1 MSLSFKM
8 WSRIANVFRG
18 DRLSRDIDE
27 ELASH
32 IEEAVEHDRDPAE
45 ARRAFGS
52 PLRQREASHDAKVIV
67 WLDSLR
73 ADAVFGWRQI
83 KKRKVTSAAAILSL
97 GLAIGACT
105 AAFRIVDALLLRPLP
120 VSHPERLYALFY
132 QELGA
137 DGKFQTYDDYSY
149 PMFRPMRA
157 AIKDQAE
164 LLAISYGSQTDVTY
178 GSDDEM
184 ERAFGQYV
192 SGWMFD
198 SLGIRP
204 AAGRLL
210 TENDDLESDA
220 HPVAVLSYDYWT
232 RRFGRDPKAIGRT
245 FRMGNHL
252 YTIVGVAG
260 ESFTGT
266 EPGTLVDVFVP
277 SMTRDGVAL
286 AGMMWLRTLVKL
298 KPGADAGQV
307 REKLHAAYRAYKQE
321 WVKSF
326 IGIPQQFLDNI
337 VNQRVL
343 LEPAASGVSRTQR
356 DYSRALAALGVLVA
370 LVLLIACANMANL
383 MTAQAAARAREMAL
397 RVSIG
402 AGRGRLVQLVLVES
416 GMLALL
422 AAAVGG
428 LFATWAGP
436 FVVSRIKTCSN
447 NASTCPPDNP
457 VHLLLPAD
465 WRVLGFGLALTLGVT
480 ILFGLAP
487 ALRAARVQPTSAL
500 KGGQDPHARRRLMHA
515 LIAAQTAFCFLVL
528 FIAGLFVS
536 TLDRLSHHSTG
547 FSAERLL
554 IVDAAPR
561 RPESPVFWQQVAEHL
576 QSLPGVENVALAAWP
591 LLSGAG
597 GNELISVG
605 GAPLSLHDMTGF
617 LQVSP
622 GWLDTMKIPLIAG
635 RDFRSTDVYPKAAIV
650 NQAFAKRYFSGENP
664 VGKWFSDENPGARLE
679 IVGLAGDALYS
690 DIHKPIAP
698 MAYVP
703 FQSVDKKGELKP
715 PEHNAGTFIVRTS
728 SADPL
733 ALAAILRKEVS
744 RARPEFRVSNIRTQ
758 QELIDAQT
766 IRERLLAMLALF
778 FAVVAVLLAGVG
790 LYGVL
795 DYSVLQRRREIG
807 IRIAIGA
814 QAGDI
819 VRRVTLDVFVMVL
832 AGAMAGLGLGMAS
845 ARYIEALL
853 YQVKATE
860 LSVLALPA
868 LTIVMA
874 AVLAAVAPVIRAVR
888 IDPVET
894 LRSE

>member
-1 MSLSFKM
+1 MSL
-8 WSRIANVFRG
+8 WSRVVNVFRG
-18 DRLSRDIDE
+18 DRFDREIGE
-27 ELASH
+27 EFASH
-32 IEEAVEHDRDPAE
+32 IEEAVGQGRDPSE
-45 ARRAFGS
+45 ARRALGPS
-52 PLRQREASHDAKVIV
+52 LRLREASHDAKVIV

-83 KKRKVTSAAAILSL
+83 KKRRVTSAAAILSL
-97 GLAIGACT
+97 ALAIGACT

-157 AIKDQAE
+157 AVKDQAE

-184 ERAFGQYV
+184 ERAYGQFV
-192 SGWMFD
+192 SGWIFD
-198 SLGIRP
+198 TLGVRP
-204 AAGRLL
+204 ALGRLL
-210 TENDDLESDA
+210 TENDDLESGA
-220 HPVAVLSYDYWT
+220 HPVAVLSYNYWT

-245 FRMGNHL
+245 FHMGNHL
-252 YTIVGVAG
+252 YTIVGVAA
-260 ESFTGT
+260 EAFTGT
-266 EPGTLVDVFVP
+266 EPGTLVDIFVP
-277 SMTRDGVAL
+277 AMTRDGVAL

-298 KPGADAGQV
+298 KPGASPGQV

-321 WVKSF
+321 WVKNF
-326 IGIPQQFLDNI
+326 TGVPQQFLDNI

-343 LEPAASGVSRTQR
+343 LEPASSGVSRTQR
-356 DYSRALAALGVLVA
+356 DYSQALAALGVLVA
-370 LVLLIACANMANL
+370 LVLLIACANIANL
-383 MTAQAAARAREMAL
+383 MTAQATARAREMAL

-402 AGRGRLVQLVLVES
+402 AGRRRLVQLVLVES
-416 GMLALL
+416 GILALF
-422 AAAVGG
+422 AAALGG
-428 LFATWAGP
+428 LFAWWAGP

-457 VHLLLPAD
+457 VRLLLPAD

-487 ALRAARVQPTSAL
+487 ALRASRVQPASAL

-536 TLDRLSHHSTG
+536 TFNRLSHHATG

-554 IVDAAPR
+554 TIDAAPR
-561 RPESPVFWQQVAEHL
+561 YPESPIFWEQVAEHL
-576 QSLPGVENVALAAWP
+576 RSVPGVENVALAAWP
-591 LLSGAG
+591 LLSGSG
-597 GNELISVG
+597 GNDFISIDG
-605 GAPLSLHDMTGF
+605 EPLSHDMASF

-622 GWLDTMKIPLIAG
+622 GWLETMRIPLIAG
-635 RDFRSTDVYPKAAIV
+635 RDFRSTDVYPRAAIV

-664 VGKWFSDENPGARLE
+664 LGKSFSDENPGARLE
-679 IVGLAGDALYS
+679 IIGLAGDALYS

-698 MAYVP
+698 MAYIP
-703 FQSVDKKGELKP
+703 FQSVDKKGELKSP
-715 PEHNAGTFIVRTS
+715 DHNAGTFIVRTS
-728 SADPL
+728 SANPL
-733 ALAAILRKEVS
+733 ALASTLRHEVP

-778 FAVVAVLLAGVG
+778 FAIVALLLAGVG

-819 VRRVTLDVFVMVL
+819 VRRVTVDVFAMVL
-832 AGAMAGLGLGMAS
+832 AGALTGLGLGIAS
-845 ARYIEALL
+845 VRYIETLL
-853 YQVKATE
+853 YQVSATD
-860 LSVLALPA
+860 LSMLALPS
-868 LTIVMA
+868 LTLLLASM
-874 AVLAAVAPVIRAVR
+874 LAAIAPVMRAVR
-888 IDPVET
+888 IDPVEA

>member
-1 MSLSFKM
+1 MSL
-8 WSRIANVFRG
+8 WSRIANVLRG
-18 DRLSRDIDE
+18 DRLSREIDE
-27 ELASH
+27 ELAAH
-32 IEEAVEHDRDPAE
+32 IEEAVEQGRDPAE

-52 PLRQREASHDAKVIV
+52 PLHQREASHDVKVIA

-83 KKRKVTSAAAILSL
+83 KKRKVTSVAAILSL

-105 AAFRIVDALLLRPLP
+105 AAFRIIDALLLRPLP

-157 AIKDQAE
+157 AVKDQAE

-178 GSDDEM
+178 GSDAEM
-184 ERAFGQYV
+184 ERAYWQYV

-198 SLGIRP
+198 TFGIRP
-204 AAGRLL
+204 ALGRLL
-210 TENDDLESDA
+210 TENDDREPGAS
-220 HPVAVLSYDYWT
+220 PVAVLSYDYWT
-232 RRFGRDPKAIGRT
+232 SRFGRNPKVIGRT
-245 FRMGNHL
+245 LRMGNDV
-252 YTIVGVAG
+252 YSIVGVAG
-260 ESFTGT
+260 QGFTGT
-266 EPGTLVDVFVP
+266 EPGTLVDIFVP
-277 SMTRDGVAL
+277 AMMRAGTNL
-286 AGMMWLRTLVKL
+286 AGVEWLRTLVKL
-298 KPGADAGQV
+298 KPGAGADQV

-326 IGIPQQFLDNI
+326 TGVPQQFLDNI

-343 LEPAASGVSRTQR
+343 LEPAASGVSRIQR
-356 DYSRALAALGVLVA
+356 DYSRALAALAILVA
-370 LVLLIACANMANL
+370 LVLLIACANVANL

-397 RVSIG
+397 RVAIG

-416 GMLALL
+416 GMLALF
-422 AAAVGG
+422 AAAVGC
-428 LFATWAGP
+428 LFAIWAGP
-436 FVVSRIKTCSN
+436 FVVSRITTCSN

-457 VHLLLPAD
+457 VRLLLPAD

-487 ALRAARVQPTSAL
+487 ALRASRVQPASAL

-536 TLDRLSHHSTG
+536 TFDRLSHHSTG

-554 IVDAAPR
+554 ILDAAPR
-561 RPESPVFWQQVAEHL
+561 HPESPVFWEQVAEHL
-576 QSLPGVENVALAAWP
+576 RSVPGVENVALAAWP
-591 LLSGAG
+591 LLSGSG
-597 GNELISVG
+597 GNDFISTDG
-605 GAPLSLHDMTGF
+605 GPLNHDMAGF

-622 GWLDTMKIPLIAG
+622 GWLDTMKIPLVAG

-664 VGKWFSDENPGARLE
+664 LGKWFSDENPGARLE
-679 IVGLAGDALYS
+679 IVGLASDALYS

-703 FQSVDKKGELKP
+703 FQSVDKKGELKSP
-715 PEHNAGTFIVRTS
+715 DHNAGTFIIRTA
-728 SADPL
+728 SANPL
-733 ALAAILRKEVS
+733 ALASTLRQEVP

-778 FAVVAVLLAGVG
+778 FAVVALLLAGVG

-807 IRIAIGA
+807 IRMAIGA
-814 QAGDI
+814 RSFDI
-819 VRRVTLDVFVMVL
+819 ARRVTLDVFVMVL
-832 AGAMAGLGLGMAS
+832 LGAAAGLGLGMAS
-845 ARYIEALL
+845 ARYVESLL
-853 YQVKATE
+853 YQVRPTDFGA
-860 LSVLALPA
+860 LALPSLAIFAAA
-868 LTIVMA
+868 L
-874 AVLAAVAPVIRAVR
+874 LAALPPVIRAVR
-888 IDPVET
+888 IDPVHV